1 MQRREFITLLGGAAL
16 WPLAAHAQEPQR
28 TAKSVRIGVLASYRL
43 PPMRRFSQKL
53 KELGY
58 VEGETLR
65 LEYRFAEGYD
75 ERYSKL
81 AAELVGL
88 PVDLI
93 LTTGTPAALAA
104 KRATTT
110 IPIVM
115 ASIGDAVGTGV
126 VSNLAHPDG
135 NITGFSAL
143 NVELEGKRLEILKEV
158 MPHLSRVGMLAN
170 AANPLF
176 DVSLKNLRPAAAIFG
191 LSLDIFEI
199 RRIDELDAAL
209 LKLAQA
215 HPEAV
220 LVAADSVLL
229 NSRRQIVEALA
240 RNHLPAIYPFR
251 EYSAVGGL
259 LVHGANLS
267 VLFERAADYVDKIF
281 KGAKP
286 GDLPV
291 QQATEFELIINLKT
305 ASALGLKIPPGL
317 LSRADEVIE

>member
-1 MQRREFITLLGGAAL
+1 
-16 WPLAAHAQEPQR
+16 
-28 TAKSVRIGVLASYRL
+28 
-43 PPMRRFSQKL
+43 
-53 KELGY
+53 
-58 VEGETLR
+58 

-126 VSNLAHPDG
+126 VSNLAHPGG

-291 QQATEFELIINLKT
+291 QQATEFELIINLKA